1 MKNSNVKT
9 RFRPIFWGVVFICA
23 AALIILDAVG
33 VNLGEG
39 ITPWRIILGVLLLG
53 WIVYEIVQLKFASI
67 FFPLAF
73 LFLVFEAPLGIWLG
87 KGEDLISTWLVLLVA
102 LLLTLGVG
110 MLLPNRTVL
119 NSTKRMGRTGVYL
132 DAGKDLASALIHDNL
147 GNVQVYITNRDAYPG
162 NGVITVSDNLGTVT
176 LRIPGTWMVA
186 TQISNNVGKVD
197 VPPQDYPCSQSITLV
212 IHDNVGTVSVVFE

>member
-9 RFRPIFWGVVFICA
+9 RFRPIFWGLVFICA

-33 VNLGEG
+33 VNFGEG

-53 WIVYEIVQLKFASI
+53 WVVYEIVQLKFASV

-73 LFLVFEAPLGIWLG
+73 LFLVFEAPIGLWIG

-110 MLLPNRTVL
+110 MLLPNRTVF
-119 NSTKRMGRTGVYL
+119 NSNKRMGRSTVYL
-132 DAGKDLASALIHDNL
+132 DAAKDLESAHIGDNL
-147 GNVQVYITNRDAYPG
+147 G
-162 NGVITVSDNLGTVT
+162 SVT

-186 TQISNNVGKVD
+186 TQISDNVGKVN
-197 VPPQDYPCSQSITLV
+197 VPPQDYPCSKSITLV
-212 IHDNVGTVSVVFE
+212 VRDNVGTVSVVFE

>member
-9 RFRPIFWGVVFICA
+9 RFRPIFWGLVFICA

-53 WIVYEIVQLKFASI
+53 WIVYDIIQLKFASV

-73 LFLVFEAPLGIWLG
+73 LFLVFEAPIGLWIG

-110 MLLPNRTVL
+110 MLLPNRTVF
-119 NSTKRMGRTGVYL
+119 NSNKRMGRADVYL
-132 DAGKDLASALIHDNL
+132 DAGKDLEAAHIRDNL

-162 NGVITVSDNLGTVT
+162 NGVITVSDNLGSVT

-186 TQISNNVGKVD
+186 TQVSDNVGKIN
-197 VPPQDYPCSQSITLV
+197 VPPQDYPCSKSITLV
-212 IHDNVGTVSVVFE
+212 IRDNVGTVSVILE